1 MCYATIFR
9 VGGIFMGKY
18 SQSNEIKIQLEHFY
32 NEFNQFE
39 NKLLKEHALTKA
51 TFTLL
56 NNLIDIPKTIK
67 KLSFETNLDKSTLS
81 RQLDILV
88 KKNLVIEIK
97 NEDRRLRNV
106 QLSEEGQNLQNRINQ
121 NLTQQWELIFQSWS
135 DEEKQLLMVLLG
147 RMNRSFQLI
156 H

>member
-1 MCYATIFR
+1 
-9 VGGIFMGKY
+9 MGNY

>member
-1 MCYATIFR
+1 
-9 VGGIFMGKY
+9 MGNY

-121 NLTQQWELIFQSWS
+121 NLTQQWELISNHGQM
-135 DEEKQLLMVLLG
+135 KK
-147 RMNRSFQLI
+147 NNY
-156 H
+156 

>member
-1 MCYATIFR
+1 
-9 VGGIFMGKY
+9 MGKY

-106 QLSEEGQNLQNRINQ
+106 QLSEEGQNLQNQINQ

>member
-1 MCYATIFR
+1 
-9 VGGIFMGKY
+9 MGKY

>member
-1 MCYATIFR
+1 
-9 VGGIFMGKY
+9 MGKY
-18 SQSNEIKIQLEHFY
+18 TQINEIKIQLEHFY

-39 NKLLKEHALTKA
+39 NKLLKENALTKA

>member
-1 MCYATIFR
+1 
-9 VGGIFMGKY
+9 MGKY

-56 NNLIDIPKTIK
+56 NNLINIPKTIK

>member
-1 MCYATIFR
+1 M
-9 VGGIFMGKY
+9 
-18 SQSNEIKIQLEHFY
+18 KIQLEHFY